1 MIEEQA
7 EQDFSSTYSVYQ
19 PLDDGASWADR
30 NLTRIEDLMQQ
41 AEKVSPVKLPD
52 SDDIPF

>member
-1 MIEEQA
+1 
-7 EQDFSSTYSVYQ
+7 VYQ